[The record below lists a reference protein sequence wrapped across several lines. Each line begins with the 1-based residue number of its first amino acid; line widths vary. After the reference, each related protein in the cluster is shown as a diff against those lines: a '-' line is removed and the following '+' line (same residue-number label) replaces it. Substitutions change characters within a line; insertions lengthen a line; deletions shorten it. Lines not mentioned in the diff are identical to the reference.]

1 MLKPKEFLYFYRILN
16 WKNKISGIRPIGYT
30 LFAYLMTGLLHPK
43 LFIFNS
49 IGKIFI
55 FNLLAVFG
63 ALIFLYSV
71 NDYFDWKLQKEEN
84 FLGLKIENKNLK
96 EWQVLIFCFLPLLFL
111 GFLIP
116 VQKQSLNSI
125 CLFII
130 FFIIA
135 FFYSLPPVRLKTKKI
150 IGIFI
155 PSTGAALLFL
165 QGYLIFRF
173 ITFKIIALS
182 VILFFLQLY
191 FEMLHILED
200 SFSKKEIKKM
210 KTEDSLKIIKT
221 LPIFTFFLSLA
232 FAIFISPVF
241 LITSFFSII
250 RFLFLRNFTVDK
262 VKKARRN
269 LFSPR
274 WSLYEFLIYSIF
286 GTLHLFF

>member
-1 MLKPKEFLYFYRILN
+1 MHPKDILYFYRIVN
-16 WKNKISGIRPIGYT
+16 WKNKVSGLRPIGYT

-49 IGKIFI
+49 IGKLFI
-55 FNLLAVFG
+55 FNIFAVFG
-63 ALIFLYSV
+63 ALIFLYCM
-71 NDYFDWKLQKEEN
+71 NDYFDWKIQKEEN
-84 FLGLKIENKNLK
+84 FLGFKIKNKKLK

-125 CLFII
+125 YLFII
-130 FFIIA
+130 FFIITL
-135 FFYSLPPVRLKTKKI
+135 FYSLPPIRLKTKKI

-155 PSTGAALLFL
+155 PSIGALLLFL

-173 ITFKIIALS
+173 ITPKIIALS
-182 VILFFLQLY
+182 VILFLLQLY

-200 SFSKKEIKKM
+200 SFSEKESKKM
-210 KTEDSLKIIKT
+210 NSKNGLKIIKN

-232 FAIFISPVF
+232 FAVFISPIF
-241 LITSFFSII
+241 FITSFFSVI
-250 RFLFLRNFTVDK
+250 RFLFLKNFTVDK
-262 VKKARRN
+262 AKKARRN

-274 WSLYEFLIYSIF
+274 WSLYEFLVYGGFAIF
-286 GTLHLFF
+286 NLF